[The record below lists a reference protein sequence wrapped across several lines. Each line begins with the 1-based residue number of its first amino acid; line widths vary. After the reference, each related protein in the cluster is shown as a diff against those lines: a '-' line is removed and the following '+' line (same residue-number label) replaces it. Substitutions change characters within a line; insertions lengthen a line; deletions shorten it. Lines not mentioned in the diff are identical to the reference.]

1 MPKDFNL
8 LIDIAIGIVIG
19 LLIAYAIVKRQ
30 KDALRSVRR
39 RVAAKEYMRPGS
51 LKLTAQNEQ
60 YLYNTVD
67 RIEKES
73 SSGGGS
79 SSGGSTTHT
88 SSSGTTHGGSSGKF

>member
-1 MPKDFNL
+1 M
-8 LIDIAIGIVIG
+8 
-19 LLIAYAIVKRQ
+19 
-30 KDALRSVRR
+30 RR

-67 RIEKES
+67 RIEKET

-88 SSSGTTHGGSSGKF
+88 SSSGTTHGGSSWKVLEVPHMTDVKKVIRFEPSSCTDAG

>member
-1 MPKDFNL
+1 ML
-8 LIDIAIGIVIG
+8 ADIAIGIVIG

-67 RIEKES
+67 RIEKET
-73 SSGGGS
+73 SSGGG

>member
-19 LLIAYAIVKRQ
+19 LLIAYVIVKRQ

-67 RIEKES
+67 RIEKET
-73 SSGGGS
+73 SSG
-79 SSGGSTTHT
+79 GGSTTHT